1 MRIVARACLVLITAL
16 PPVVYGG
23 GPLGI
28 DHRVAFDDTG
38 IWTRNV
44 QRGVEYGSIA
54 VVIGGAL
61 WEGGEDRLGRTF
73 WQAFDSGVASS
84 AGAEALKHVFTRAR
98 PSQTDDPNE
107 WFKGGGHYSFPSGE
121 VTLVAS
127 TVAPFVFE
135 YGRDHPMVYGL
146 ELLTLYDMVARVK
159 TQSHWQ
165 SDVIA
170 GAALGT
176 AVGYYMHLR
185 DRPFILNV
193 MPHGIQVG
201 FRKQF

>member
-1 MRIVARACLVLITAL
+1 MKILVRLFAVLIAGL
-16 PPVVYGG
+16 PSGAYSG

-28 DHRVAFDDTG
+28 DHRVTLDDTG
-38 IWTRNV
+38 IWNRNV

-54 VVIGGAL
+54 VVVGGAL

-73 WQAFDSGVASS
+73 WQALDSGVASS
-84 AGAEALKHVFTRAR
+84 AAAEALKHVFTRAR
-98 PSQTDDPNE
+98 PSQTDDPDQ
-107 WFKGGGHYSFPSGE
+107 WFKGSGHYSFPSGE
-121 VTLVAS
+121 VALVAS

-146 ELLTLYDMVARVK
+146 ELLTVYDMVARVK

-185 DRPFILNV
+185 ERPFILNV
-193 MPHGIQVG
+193 MPHGIQIG
-201 FRKQF
+201 LRKQF